1 MNFNLA
7 AEMLELIARELR
19 EADAREAYWREY
31 AFRLEEELGTVSHG
45 DLPDRDKTVTREV
58 LDS

>member
-31 AFRLEEELGTVSHG
+31 AFRLEEEIGMANHKE
-45 DLPDRDKTVTREV
+45 LPDRDKTVTRKV
-58 LDS
+58 